1 MKTQNDTVLAALK
14 RMTLTQAEAAIELG
28 IWRLSARIFDL
39 RSMGYNIKT
48 HWVGKGN
55 KRYARYR
62 LQHGNG
68 TG

>member
-39 RSMGYNIKT
+39 RAMGYNIHT
-48 HWVGKGN
+48 HWAGKG
-55 KRYARYR
+55 KTRYARYR
-62 LQHGNG
+62 LQSGDG